1 MARLWARTVS
11 FESVAVGDELPIL
24 VKWETEQTIAHFNAI
39 LSPLASAGDI
49 RPGAAAGAAGAAG
62 ANTAAVSGSALSAYV
77 AELLEKGFPV
87 TSIYAKGSRLEV
99 RLVHPVR
106 PGDTMTLTGQVVSK
120 RAEGQRRLVEC
131 EVVVENQEGLTV
143 ARALAALCL

>member
-24 VKWETEQTIAHFNAI
+24 VKWETEETIAHFNAI
-39 LSPLASAGDI
+39 LSPLAAAEDSRPVAPAGPAGSAS
-49 RPGAAAGAAGAAG
+49 ANAAGAP
-62 ANTAAVSGSALSAYV
+62 GSALSAYV
-77 AELLEKGFPV
+77 VELLEKGFPI

-120 RAEGQRRLVEC
+120 RAEGERRLVEC